1 MNKKENK
8 TKDSQIKAVVNYDK
22 RKGNTTIACKVTT
35 EYKTE
40 IERHFREK
48 GYRSFNEYLLALIES
63 DML

>member
-1 MNKKENK
+1 MDKKENK

-22 RKGNTTIACKVTT
+22 RKGNTTIACEVTT

-40 IERHFREK
+40 IEKHFREK